1 MQHFK
6 TNENVGLS
14 QMPKLVKNLP
24 IETIFIKIP
33 DIETIKHELRNNANY
48 FYSLRLTETSKW
60 LSELLLSVTELNEI
74 DNVFYKKYIH
84 ENTDRNYSSTK
95 KVDRRDSNDTIDDKL
110 LVIKNLFDLREF
122 KKAAFFAYK
131 NYQKE
136 NLDNEILFYYSYSIY
151 MHEKLKIEEE
161 KLNTKVNRGSKN
173 PQISKDLETIYEVLN
188 YHLKKDEL
196 SDANLYIYSLILKER
211 ALNDDALEILVKI
224 LNKNPFFWSAWCELS
239 QILSHQEKID
249 SLQVLVKIDN
259 HWMKNFFSLNILLE
273 NVRTHEKYENY
284 CYDICCGLLAFFSNS
299 SYLLNLLAVLFHNI
313 SDYESSLDFF
323 NKIFFLDP
331 FRSENLDI
339 LSNILYVKENQ
350 NDLGKLS
357 LNCFENNKY
366 CPETCCVLG
375 NYYSLIGD
383 HTKAAIYF
391 KRAISLDRNFLA
403 AYTLLGHEYLELKN
417 IASAIE
423 AYNDAVQINSKD
435 FRAWYGLGQAYELQ
449 NHLEFALYY
458 FLQALKANPRD
469 SRMWNAVGNCYKKME
484 KHNVASKCLEKAE
497 SLKDQEGISL
507 FQLGKM
513 YDILNLHKKAVQC
526 FEDNLAKKDQNTGID
541 KETSETLLYLAYY
554 YKNMG
559 EFDKAMLY
567 SSRLLDYNGF
577 EQQEAQMI
585 IQSINMAK

>member
-1 MQHFK
+1 
-6 TNENVGLS
+6 
-14 QMPKLVKNLP
+14 MPKLVKNLP

-33 DIETIKHELRNNANY
+33 SIDVVKVELRKHTSY
-48 FYSLRLTETSKW
+48 FYSLRLVETSKW
-60 LSELLLSVTELNEI
+60 LSELLLSITEVEQI

-84 ENTDRNYSSTK
+84 ENTDRNYVSSQQL
-95 KVDRRDSNDTIDDKL
+95 DQRRNTEQVEDKL
-110 LVIKNLFDLREF
+110 LAIKNLFDLREF
-122 KKAAFFAYK
+122 KKAAYFAYK
-131 NYQKE
+131 DYQKT
-136 NLDNEILFYYSYSIY
+136 NLDNQILFYYCYSIY

-161 KLNTKVNRGSKN
+161 KLNIRVNRGLKN
-173 PQISKDLETIYEVLN
+173 SQISKDLEMISEVLA
-188 YHLKKDEL
+188 YHLKNDEL
-196 SDANLYIYSLILKER
+196 SDVNLYVYALILKER
-211 ALNDDALEILVKI
+211 MLHEDALEILVKI
-224 LNKNPFFWSAWCELS
+224 LNKNPFFWSAWCELN

-249 SLQVLVKIDN
+249 SLQVLSKINN
-259 HWMKNFFSLNILLE
+259 HWMKNFFSLNILLD

-383 HTKAAIYF
+383 HTKAAVYF

-513 YDILNLHKKAVQC
+513 YDLLNLHKKAVQC
-526 FEDNLAKKDQNTGID
+526 FEENLGKKDQNIGID

-554 YKNMG
+554 YKNIG
-559 EFDKAMLY
+559 ELDKAMQY

-577 EQQEAQMI
+577 EQQEAQII
-585 IQSINMAK
+585 IQSINMGK

>member
-1 MQHFK
+1 MQPFK
-6 TNENVGLS
+6 TNDNVGLS
-14 QMPKLVKNLP
+14 QMPKLIKNHP

-33 DIETIKHELRNNANY
+33 ALETVKNELRKSSAY
-48 FYSLRLTETSKW
+48 FYSLRMVETSKW
-60 LSELLLSVTELNEI
+60 LSELLLAVTDIEEV

-84 ENTDRNYSSTK
+84 ENTDEEYCGTQRIETRRK
-95 KVDRRDSNDTIDDKL
+95 TDALEDKV
-110 LVIKNLFDLREF
+110 LVIKNLLDLREF
-122 KKAAFFAYK
+122 KKAAYFAFK
-131 NYQKE
+131 DYQKE
-136 NLDNEILFYYSYSIY
+136 NLDNEILFYYSYAIY
-151 MHEKLKIEEE
+151 MHEKLKIEED
-161 KLNTKVNRGSKN
+161 KMNMKINRTSKN
-173 PQISKDLETIYEVLN
+173 VIISKDLEMIAEILT
-188 YHLKKDEL
+188 YHMKRDEL
-196 SDANLYIYSLILKER
+196 SDVNLYIYALILKER
-211 ALNDDALEILVKI
+211 GLYDEALEIFVKI
-224 LNKNPFFWSAWCELS
+224 LNVNPFFWSAWCELNH
-239 QILSHQEKID
+239 ILSNQENID
-249 SLQVLVKIDN
+249 SLVVISKINN
-259 HWMKNFFSLNILLE
+259 HWMKNFFSLTILLE
-273 NVRTHEKYENY
+273 NVRTHERYENY

-383 HTKAAIYF
+383 HTKAAVYF
-391 KRAISLDRNFLA
+391 KRAINLDRNFLA

-513 YDILNLHKKAVQC
+513 YDLLNLQKKAVQC
-526 FEDNLAKKDQNTGID
+526 FEENLAKKEENAGID

-554 YKNMG
+554 YKNNG
-559 EFDKAMLY
+559 DLEKAMQY
-567 SSRLLDYNGF
+567 SSRLLDYSGF

>member
-1 MQHFK
+1 
-6 TNENVGLS
+6 
-14 QMPKLVKNLP
+14 
-24 IETIFIKIP
+24 
-33 DIETIKHELRNNANY
+33 
-48 FYSLRLTETSKW
+48 
-60 LSELLLSVTELNEI
+60 
-74 DNVFYKKYIH
+74 
-84 ENTDRNYSSTK
+84 
-95 KVDRRDSNDTIDDKL
+95 
-110 LVIKNLFDLREF
+110 
-122 KKAAFFAYK
+122 
-131 NYQKE
+131 
-136 NLDNEILFYYSYSIY
+136 

-161 KLNTKVNRGSKN
+161 KLNTKLNRGSKN
-173 PQISKDLETIYEVLN
+173 QQISKDLEMISEVLV
-188 YHLKKDEL
+188 YHLKRDEL
-196 SDANLYIYSLILKER
+196 LEGNLYVYALILKER
-211 ALNDDALEILVKI
+211 ALYDDALEILVKI
-224 LNKNPFFWSAWCELS
+224 LNKNPFFWSAWCELN
-239 QILSHQEKID
+239 QILSNQEKID
-249 SLQVLVKIDN
+249 SLQVLSKIKN

-273 NVRTHEKYENY
+273 NVRTHERYEHY

-484 KHNVASKCLEKAE
+484 NHNVASKCLEKAE

-513 YDILNLHKKAVQC
+513 YDLLNLHKKAVQC
-526 FEDNLAKKDQNTGID
+526 FENNLAKKDQNVGID

-554 YKNMG
+554 YKNIG
-559 EFDKAMLY
+559 ELDKAMQY